1 MVGLPIF
8 SLLLALFLFSLL
20 FFYIYCFSFLL
31 SFSFQL
37 FYLFLLI
44 KKKSMFFSEGNNEH
58 FGVLTRLAADVL
70 GPDLASGN
78 SGIAI
83 LSSQSLLQTH

>member
-1 MVGLPIF
+1 
-8 SLLLALFLFSLL
+8 
-20 FFYIYCFSFLL
+20 
-31 SFSFQL
+31 
-37 FYLFLLI
+37 
-44 KKKSMFFSEGNNEH
+44 MFFSEGNNEH